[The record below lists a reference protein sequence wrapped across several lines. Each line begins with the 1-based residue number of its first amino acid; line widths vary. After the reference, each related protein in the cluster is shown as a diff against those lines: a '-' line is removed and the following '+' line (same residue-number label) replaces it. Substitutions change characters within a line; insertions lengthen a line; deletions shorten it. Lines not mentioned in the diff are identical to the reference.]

1 MGVPEQVRAEQAHID
16 RTYERIDQLREQAVS
31 RASEA
36 ARFTDNVPA
45 SLADREAALAAHGV
59 RRSRFVVGNQ
69 PICFGRIDTQDHDT
83 FHIGRLG
90 VSDMEGDPMLVDW
103 RAPIAESFYRATA
116 RDPRNLS
123 RRRHI
128 RMHARTV
135 VGIDDEA
142 LDSEALADVAH
153 DLVGEGALLAAL
165 AAPRTGQMGD
175 IVATIQGQQ
184 DEAIRAS
191 LRGILI
197 VQGGPGTGK
206 TAVALHRA
214 AYLLYAHELEL
225 SVQGVLVVG
234 PNAIFARYVENVL
247 PGLGETGVRLATPAD
262 LVDGVTVTAIDTPAA
277 GRIKGAASMVTTMRD
292 AAFAHVRP
300 LDAPAEIGFDR
311 WQLEVTPEDSQR
323 VIDDAIGQDKPYAE
337 GRVIAYRGLLRLLTE
352 KVAHKAAISVE
363 AGQLSRH
370 FFEEKAIRRR
380 LADDAAVRALTS
392 RFWPALTPDALVDE
406 VLVKLGFNADHTA
419 RTVHDVALVDEA
431 RALIGAPPAKSERA
445 KRKPRFDSI
454 LERQL
459 ADMGLIPNCKVCGAE
474 LSPKGF
480 DWVCT
485 NCDPPRHWRSEEV
498 LVPLQVQQ
506 INETVAHVQET
517 YAEAEEIEERT
528 TWGHVLVDEA
538 QELTHMQ
545 WRMLTRRCPTRS
557 FTIVGDLNQAG
568 GASDVGGWAE
578 VGHAIDPDRDAQV
591 LTLDVNYRTP
601 EEIMEV
607 ANALLRAEGEVVN
620 PPRSVRAV
628 GERPV
633 AIAAPSFDEALALG
647 RSRAHEIANAHEGTV
662 VVIVP
667 SDIAPTV
674 GPEALDQRVVEIGVE
689 QVRGLEFDS
698 VVIVEPSRYPT
709 GDLYVALTRATTRL
723 VLAHSADL
731 PEAIR
736 AAL

>member
-1 MGVPEQVRAEQAHID
+1 EQDHVD
-16 RTYERIDQLREQAVS
+16 RTYERIEQLREQAVA

-36 ARFTDNVPA
+36 AKFTDNVPGA
-45 SLADREAALAAHGV
+45 LADREAALAAAGF

-69 PICFGRIDTQDHDT
+69 SICFGRLDTQDHEI

-90 VSDMEGDPMLVDW
+90 VSDVEGDPMLVDW
-103 RAPIAESFYRATA
+103 RAPIAESFYRATP
-116 RDPRNLS
+116 RDPRGLS

-135 VGIDDEA
+135 VGVDDEA
-142 LDSEALADVAH
+142 LDQDALADAEH
-153 DLVGEGALLAAL
+153 SLVGEAALLSAL
-165 AAPRTGQMGD
+165 AAPRSGQMGD

-184 DEAIRAS
+184 DEAIRAP
-191 LRGILI
+191 LRGILV

-262 LVDGVTVTAIDTPAA
+262 LVDGVTVSVVESPAV
-277 GRIKGAASMVTTMRD
+277 GRVKGSAAMVATMRD
-292 AAFAHVRP
+292 TLYAHVAAI
-300 LDAPAEIGFDR
+300 DAPVAIGFER
-311 WQLEVTPEDSQR
+311 WRLEVTTDDAR
-323 VIDDAIGQDKPYAE
+323 AVIDAVVAQDKPYAE
-337 GRVIAYRGLLRLLTE
+337 GRVLAYRALLGALT
-352 KVAHKAAISVE
+352 AKAAAATDRSVR

-370 FFEEKAIRRR
+370 YFDERAVRRR
-380 LADDAAVRALTS
+380 LADDPEIRALTS
-392 RFWPALTPDALVDE
+392 RIWPVVQADALVDE
-406 VLVKLGFNADHTA
+406 VLVDLGFAADRTA
-419 RTVHDVALVDEA
+419 RSVHDAALVDEA
-431 RALIGAPPAKSERA
+431 RALIGEPPTRKEKTKA
-445 KRKPRFDSI
+445 KPRIDSI
-454 LERQL
+454 LERTL
-459 ADMGLIPNCKVCGAE
+459 ADMGLIPDCKVCGSE

-485 NCDPPRHWRSEEV
+485 TCDSPRRWKVEQV
-498 LVPLQVQQ
+498 LAPVQVQQ
-506 INETVAHVQET
+506 LNETIAHVTET
-517 YAEAEEIEERT
+517 YGEAEEVEQRS

-557 FTIVGDLNQAG
+557 FTIVGDLNQSG
-568 GASDVGGWAE
+568 GASDVGSWEA
-578 VGHAIDPDRDAQV
+578 VGCAIDRERAAHV
-591 LTLDVNYRTP
+591 LTLEVNYRTP

-607 ANALLRAEGEVVN
+607 ANALLRAQGEVVN
-620 PPRSVRAV
+620 PPRSVRAA

-633 AIAAPSFDEALALG
+633 AIAADSFERALAMA
-647 RSRAHEIANAHEGTV
+647 RTRAADEVARTEAGTV
-662 VVIVP
+662 AVIVP
-667 SDIAPTV
+667 AEVAPSI

-698 VVIVEPSRYPT
+698 VIIVEPNRYAR

-723 VLAHSADL
+723 AVVYVDPL
-731 PEAIR
+731 PNAIR
-736 AAL
+736 DSF